1 MMRVL
6 LVLVLLGMVLAP
18 AAAQAPAAAPPALPP
33 FDSMRFYDQARFEAA
48 IAPYAQAVARN
59 ANDGRAHY
67 WLGVAYLHAARLH
80 RFGLAPWAADH
91 ARRAVAS
98 LERTLQLQP
107 AIEVMLALA
116 DAYALVGAQDR
127 LNDLNA
133 RLAALAR
140 PQPLR

>member
-1 MMRVL
+1 MRRALFVL
-6 LVLVLLGMVLAP
+6 LLLGVAWVP
-18 AAAQAPAAAPPALPP
+18 TAAAQAPAPAQPLPP
-33 FDSMRFYDQARFEAA
+33 FDTLRFYDQARFEAA

-59 ANDGRAHY
+59 ANDARAHY

-91 ARRAVAS
+91 AGRAVAS
-98 LERTLQLQP
+98 LERALQLQP
-107 AIEVMLALA
+107 AIEVMLVLA
-116 DAYALVGAQDR
+116 DAYALVGAQDK
-127 LNDLNA
+127 LNELNV